1 MEFLPE
7 NIDAYAS
14 NHTDREADYLHQ
26 LHRETYLNVLRPR
39 MLSGHLQ
46 GRFLSF
52 FAKMIQPKYILEL
65 GTYTGYSALCLAE
78 GLAENGKVVTLDCD
92 EELVSIQQKYF
103 ELSPYENQ
111 IEAIV
116 TDAMDFIPSIQ
127 EEIDLVFI
135 DADKENY
142 LAYYQMLLPK
152 IRKGGYIIADNVLWS
167 GKVAEPVKDKDL
179 ETKALIEFNEFV
191 QNDPQVENILL
202 PLRDGL
208 MIARKK

>member
-39 MLSGHLQ
+39 MLSGHLH
-46 GRFLSF
+46 
-52 FAKMIQPKYILEL
+52 
-65 GTYTGYSALCLAE
+65 
-78 GLAENGKVVTLDCD
+78 
-92 EELVSIQQKYF
+92 F